1 MPNKL
6 LNLEVFNTIL
16 TDASYLEYL
25 KTLISSILNI
35 RKEHTNLEL
44 ISYTSANSVN
54 EVVKDIIDNSNDCL
68 TSINIKGTKDDY
80 SRRYIFR
87 LFLNSYINEV
97 ANKSIELNID
107 DFDHYDQGDF
117 MYHSTFIEEK
127 YQIELTNLF
136 EVIDIN
142 MPFLKTLSFAEISAK
157 EPCSI
162 ERLLYPFICD
172 NQEEL
177 EKLYQSNEIMSNLI
191 KKLNTPKNK

>member
-44 ISYTSANSVN
+44 ISYTSANFVN

-68 TSINIKGTKDDY
+68 ISINIKGTKDDY

-87 LFLNSYINEV
+87 LFLN
-97 ANKSIELNID
+97 
-107 DFDHYDQGDF
+107 
-117 MYHSTFIEEK
+117 FILMK
-127 YQIELTNLF
+127 
-136 EVIDIN
+136 
-142 MPFLKTLSFAEISAK
+142 
-157 EPCSI
+157 
-162 ERLLYPFICD
+162 
-172 NQEEL
+172 
-177 EKLYQSNEIMSNLI
+177 
-191 KKLNTPKNK
+191 